1 MSTDTELQRKVEEE
15 LRWEPSVNAAAIGV
29 TVKNGVVTLTGT
41 VSYYGEKWAAER
53 ASKRVSGVTAVA
65 EELKVQP
72 TGSAKRTDTDIAA
85 AAVQALKWR
94 LWVPNQVK
102 VKVEEGWVTLE
113 GEVEWW
119 YQKSAAENAVQYL
132 AGVRGVANLITIK
145 PKLAPGD
152 IETALKSA
160 LARNALLDAK
170 TIRVETSANIVLL
183 RGTVRNYFEREEAER
198 VAWAAPGVFSVENQ
212 LKVEWPWR
220 RAE

>member
-1 MSTDTELQRKVEEE
+1 MMNDTELQRKVEEE

-41 VSYYGEKWAAER
+41 VPYYAEKWAAER
-53 ASKRVSGVTAVA
+53 AIKRVSGVTAVA

-113 GEVEWW
+113 GEVEWQ
-119 YQKSAAENAVQYL
+119 YQKNTADDAVRYL
-132 AGVRGVANLITIK
+132 TGVKGMYNLIAIK
-145 PKLAPGD
+145 PKLNAGD
-152 IETALKSA
+152 VKTAI
-160 LARNALLDAK
+160 RNALERNARLDAHAI
-170 TIRVETSANIVLL
+170 TVEATGGNVIL
-183 RGTVRNYFEREEAER
+183 RGKVRSWAEREEATAA
-198 VAWAAPGVFSVENQ
+198 AWSAPGVCSV
-212 LKVEWPWR
+212 KDDITI
-220 RAE
+220 AF

>member
-53 ASKRVSGVTAVA
+53 AIKRVSGVTAVA

-72 TGSAKRTDTDIAA
+72 TGSAKRTDTDIAT

-113 GEVEWW
+113 GEVEWQ
-119 YQKSAAENAVQYL
+119 YQKNTADDAVRYL
-132 AGVRGVANLITIK
+132 TGVKGMYNLIAIK
-145 PKLAPGD
+145 PKVNAGD
-152 IETALKSA
+152 VKTAI
-160 LARNALLDAK
+160 RNALERNARLDAHAI
-170 TIRVETSANIVLL
+170 TVEATGGNVIL
-183 RGTVRNYFEREEAER
+183 RGKVRSWAEREEATAA
-198 VAWAAPGVFSVENQ
+198 AWSAPGVCSV
-212 LKVEWPWR
+212 KDDITI
-220 RAE
+220 AF

>member
-41 VSYYGEKWAAER
+41 VPYYAEKWAAER
-53 ASKRVSGVTAVA
+53 AIKRVSGVTAVA

-72 TGSAKRTDTDIAA
+72 TGSAKRTDTDIAT

-113 GEVEWW
+113 GEVEWQ
-119 YQKSAAENAVQYL
+119 YQKNTADDAVRYL
-132 AGVRGVANLITIK
+132 TGVKGMYNLIAIK
-145 PKLAPGD
+145 PKLNAGD
-152 IETALKSA
+152 VKTAI
-160 LARNALLDAK
+160 RNALERNARLDAHAI
-170 TIRVETSANIVLL
+170 TVEATGGNVIL
-183 RGTVRNYFEREEAER
+183 RGKVRSWAEREEATAA
-198 VAWAAPGVFSVENQ
+198 AWSAPGVCSV
-212 LKVEWPWR
+212 KDDITI
-220 RAE
+220 AF

>member
-53 ASKRVSGVTAVA
+53 AIKRVSGVTAVA

-85 AAVQALKWR
+85 AAVQALQWR
-94 LWVPNQVK
+94 SWVPNQVK

-113 GEVEWW
+113 GEVEWQ
-119 YQKSAAENAVQYL
+119 YQKSTAEDAVRYL
-132 AGVRGVANLITIK
+132 TGVKGVSNLVSVK
-145 PKLAPGD
+145 PKVNAGD
-152 IETALKSA
+152 VKTAI
-160 LARNALLDAK
+160 RNALERNARLDAHAI
-170 TIRVETSANIVLL
+170 TVEATGGNVIL
-183 RGTVRNYFEREEAER
+183 RGKVRSWAEREEATAA
-198 VAWAAPGVFSVENQ
+198 AWSAPGVCSV
-212 LKVEWPWR
+212 KDDITI
-220 RAE
+220 AF

>member
-1 MSTDTELQRKVEEE
+1 MNDTELQRKVEEE

-53 ASKRVSGVTAVA
+53 AIKRVGGVTAVA

-85 AAVQALKWR
+85 AAVQALQWR

-113 GEVEWW
+113 GEVEWQ
-119 YQKSAAENAVQYL
+119 YQKSTAEDAVRYL
-132 AGVRGVANLITIK
+132 TGVKGVSNLVSVK
-145 PKLAPGD
+145 PKVNAGD
-152 IETALKSA
+152 VKTAI
-160 LARNALLDAK
+160 RNALERNARLDAHAI
-170 TIRVETSANIVLL
+170 TVEATGGNVIL
-183 RGTVRNYFEREEAER
+183 RGKVRSWAEREEATAA
-198 VAWAAPGVFSVENQ
+198 AWSAPGVCSV
-212 LKVEWPWR
+212 KDDITI
-220 RAE
+220 AF

>member
-41 VSYYGEKWAAER
+41 VPYYAEKWAAER
-53 ASKRVSGVTAVA
+53 AIKRVSGVTAVA

-85 AAVQALKWR
+85 AAVQALQWR

-113 GEVEWW
+113 GEVEWQ
-119 YQKSAAENAVQYL
+119 YQKNTADDAVRYL
-132 AGVRGVANLITIK
+132 TGVKGMYNLIAIK
-145 PKLAPGD
+145 PKVNAGD
-152 IETALKSA
+152 VKTAI
-160 LARNALLDAK
+160 RNALERNARLDAHAI
-170 TIRVETSANIVLL
+170 TVEATGGNVIL
-183 RGTVRNYFEREEAER
+183 RGKVRSWAEREEATAA
-198 VAWAAPGVFSVENQ
+198 AWSAPGVCSV
-212 LKVEWPWR
+212 KDDITI
-220 RAE
+220 AF

>member
-53 ASKRVSGVTAVA
+53 AIKRVSGVTAVA

-85 AAVQALKWR
+85 AAVQALQWR

-113 GEVEWW
+113 GEVEWQ
-119 YQKSAAENAVQYL
+119 YQKNTADDAVRYL
-132 AGVRGVANLITIK
+132 TGVKGMYNLIAIK
-145 PKLAPGD
+145 PKVNAGD
-152 IETALKSA
+152 VKTAI
-160 LARNALLDAK
+160 RNALERNARLDAHAI
-170 TIRVETSANIVLL
+170 TVEATGGNVIL
-183 RGTVRNYFEREEAER
+183 RGKVRSWAEREEATAA
-198 VAWAAPGVFSVENQ
+198 AWSAPGVCSV
-212 LKVEWPWR
+212 KDDITI
-220 RAE
+220 AF

>member
-1 MSTDTELQRKVEEE
+1 MNDTELQRKVEEE

-53 ASKRVSGVTAVA
+53 AIKRVSGVTAVA

-72 TGSAKRTDTDIAA
+72 TGSAKRTDTDIAT

-113 GEVEWW
+113 GEVEWQ
-119 YQKSAAENAVQYL
+119 YQKNTADDAVRYL
-132 AGVRGVANLITIK
+132 TGVKGMYNLIAIK
-145 PKLAPGD
+145 PKVNAGD
-152 IETALKSA
+152 VKTAI
-160 LARNALLDAK
+160 RNALERNARLDAHAI
-170 TIRVETSANIVLL
+170 TVEATGGNVIL
-183 RGTVRNYFEREEAER
+183 RGKVRSWAEREEATAA
-198 VAWAAPGVFSVENQ
+198 AWSAPGVCSV
-212 LKVEWPWR
+212 KDDITI
-220 RAE
+220 AF

>member
-1 MSTDTELQRKVEEE
+1 MNDTELQRKVEEE

-53 ASKRVSGVTAVA
+53 AIKRVSGVTAVA

-113 GEVEWW
+113 GEVEWQ
-119 YQKSAAENAVQYL
+119 YQKSTAEDAVRYL
-132 AGVRGVANLITIK
+132 TGVKGVSNLVSVK
-145 PKLAPGD
+145 PKVNAGD
-152 IETALKSA
+152 VKTAI
-160 LARNALLDAK
+160 RNALERNARLDAHAI
-170 TIRVETSANIVLL
+170 TVEATGGNVIL
-183 RGTVRNYFEREEAER
+183 RGKVRSWAEREEATAA
-198 VAWAAPGVFSVENQ
+198 AWSAPGVCSV
-212 LKVEWPWR
+212 KDDITI
-220 RAE
+220 AF

>member
-1 MSTDTELQRKVEEE
+1 MNDTELQRKVEEE

-53 ASKRVSGVTAVA
+53 AIKRVSGVTAVA

-72 TGSAKRTDTDIAA
+72 TGSAKRTDTDIAT

-113 GEVEWW
+113 GEVEWQ
-119 YQKSAAENAVQYL
+119 YQKNTADDAVRYL
-132 AGVRGVANLITIK
+132 TGVKGMYNLIAIK
-145 PKLAPGD
+145 PKLNAGD
-152 IETALKSA
+152 VKTAI
-160 LARNALLDAK
+160 RNALERNARLDAHAI
-170 TIRVETSANIVLL
+170 TVEATGGNVIL
-183 RGTVRNYFEREEAER
+183 RGKVRSWAEREEATAA
-198 VAWAAPGVFSVENQ
+198 AWSAPGVCSV
-212 LKVEWPWR
+212 KDDITI
-220 RAE
+220 AF

>member
-1 MSTDTELQRKVEEE
+1 MMNDTELQRKVEEE

-41 VSYYGEKWAAER
+41 VPYYAEKWAAER
-53 ASKRVSGVTAVA
+53 AIKRVSGVTAVA

-113 GEVEWW
+113 GEVEWQ
-119 YQKSAAENAVQYL
+119 YQKNTADDAVRYL
-132 AGVRGVANLITIK
+132 TGVKGMYNLIAIK
-145 PKLAPGD
+145 PKVNAGD
-152 IETALKSA
+152 VKTAI
-160 LARNALLDAK
+160 RNALERNARLDAHAI
-170 TIRVETSANIVLL
+170 TVEATGGNVIL
-183 RGTVRNYFEREEAER
+183 RGKVRSWAEREEATAA
-198 VAWAAPGVFSVENQ
+198 AWSAPGVCSV
-212 LKVEWPWR
+212 KDDITI
-220 RAE
+220 AF

>member
-53 ASKRVSGVTAVA
+53 AIKRVSGVTAVA

-72 TGSAKRTDTDIAA
+72 TGSAKRTDTDIAT

-113 GEVEWW
+113 GEVEWQ
-119 YQKSAAENAVQYL
+119 YQKSTAEDAVRYL
-132 AGVRGVANLITIK
+132 TGVKGVSNLVSVK
-145 PKLAPGD
+145 PKVNAGD
-152 IETALKSA
+152 VKTAI
-160 LARNALLDAK
+160 RNALERNARLDAHAI
-170 TIRVETSANIVLL
+170 TVEATGGNVIL
-183 RGTVRNYFEREEAER
+183 RGKVRSWAEREEATAA
-198 VAWAAPGVFSVENQ
+198 AWSAPGVCSV
-212 LKVEWPWR
+212 KDDITI
-220 RAE
+220 AF

>member
-53 ASKRVSGVTAVA
+53 AIKRVSGVTAVA

-113 GEVEWW
+113 GEVEWQ
-119 YQKSAAENAVQYL
+119 YQKNTADDAVRYL
-132 AGVRGVANLITIK
+132 TGVKGMYNLIAIK
-145 PKLAPGD
+145 PKLNAGD
-152 IETALKSA
+152 VKTAI
-160 LARNALLDAK
+160 RNALERNARLDAHAI
-170 TIRVETSANIVLL
+170 TVEATGGNVIL
-183 RGTVRNYFEREEAER
+183 RGKVRSWAEREEATAA
-198 VAWAAPGVFSVENQ
+198 AWSAPGVCSV
-212 LKVEWPWR
+212 KDDITI
-220 RAE
+220 AF